1 MTKYGMTSIEAIQ
14 SATMD
19 AAEVIGMSD
28 QVGQVKIGFFADI
41 IAVKKDP
48 VLNIQALENID
59 VVIKGGKIYKQ
70 K

>member
-1 MTKYGMTSIEAIQ
+1 
-14 SATMD
+14 
-19 AAEVIGMSD
+19 VIGMSE

-59 VVIKGGKIYKQ
+59 VVIKGGKVYKQ